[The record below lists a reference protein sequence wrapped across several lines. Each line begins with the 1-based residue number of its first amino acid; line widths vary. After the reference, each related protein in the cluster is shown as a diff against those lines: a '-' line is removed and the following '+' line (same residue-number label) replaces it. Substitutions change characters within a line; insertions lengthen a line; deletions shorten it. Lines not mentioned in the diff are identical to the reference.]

1 MIMKI
6 NFKIKDNW
14 LFSIFIALLILATIQ
29 FLFTYPAL
37 VVGLGIMI
45 AVVGIVAGVHIL
57 INDDGP
63 WEQ

>member
-1 MIMKI
+1 MKI